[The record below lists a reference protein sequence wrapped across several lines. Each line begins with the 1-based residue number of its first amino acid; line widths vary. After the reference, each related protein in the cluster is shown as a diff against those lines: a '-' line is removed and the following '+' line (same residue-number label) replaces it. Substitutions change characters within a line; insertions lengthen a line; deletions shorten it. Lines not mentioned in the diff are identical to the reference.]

1 MSASVLASRPALPA
15 KRRGESPAVEAAA
28 IDAHLV
34 RRFAAGDA
42 AAFAEIFQRHRARIL
57 SLTFGVLRNRAD
69 AEEMTQD
76 TFVRAYRALGNFRG
90 ECTLATWLHSIAVN
104 LARNRYWYYVRRG
117 RRNSVSLE
125 CSLGEPGDRT
135 LADIVPD
142 EGDDPAKKTVNREYL
157 TLIETCMGRLAP
169 LHREILTLRLARNLS
184 YEEMVDELGIQM
196 GTVKSRIARARGALL
211 ALVAEACGESAPVSA
226 TAAWLESPRAIYRRL
241 ANGR

>member
-34 RRFAAGDA
+34 RRVAAGDA

-104 LARNRYWYYVRRG
+104 LARNRLRWWRR
-117 RRNSVSLE
+117 RPEVSLE
-125 CSLGEPGDRT
+125 EWTDGLDAPAGGANAAE
-135 LADIVPD
+135 LALANERSAAVRDAVAALPV
-142 EGDDPAKKTVNREYL
+142 ELREALVLFEYEQMAHAEIAL
-157 TLIETCMGRLAP
+157 AIGATPKAVETRIYRA
-169 LHREILTLRLARNLS
+169 REKL
-184 YEEMVDELGIQM
+184 
-196 GTVKSRIARARGALL
+196 RGAL
-211 ALVAEACGESAPVSA
+211 AR
-226 TAAWLESPRAIYRRL
+226 WR
-241 ANGR
+241 